1 MGEETDNVVEST
13 SKLQEKLKAL
23 TGVDILTDAGAYKDT
38 YTILKEIGAVW
49 QDLEELDRAAALE
62 LMAGKNRAN
71 TLSAILNNVKDLE
84 DAYNDAIDA
93 EGSAQR
99 ELDTYL
105 NSIKGRIDLFNN
117 SVQTMWMNTINSEAV
132 KNIVNLGTGLVNII
146 DKLGLI
152 KTLVVGIATYFM
164 TFSKHKIDLASILGI
179 HNLDDEFLKGFSV
192 IGKQG
197 LTGKIAQAFKPKEK
211 NKIISEVLGDSR
223 DIKLSVEDFASAIKD
238 NINDYV
244 TIDTSEIDSA
254 IDSVQQKLIIAR
266 KQLNEIE
273 DPKKV
278 KSSRGNDW
286 NFYKV
291 FGSSSPAKDR
301 DNYVAEKI
309 QEIKTLENQLA
320 ELQQKRDDIVSSA
333 VNNVAT
339 SMVTSIDNE
348 KQAYQSMLSVLS
360 EVQETKLYLG
370 NEQDAA
376 IKIDAI
382 SQAAKNGQIDL
393 ANYVSSLNDTD
404 IALKAYVASVQDGNY
419 SLAGFQQFITQHNA
433 SVQASGIAAKAA
445 AIGHQLLNSALTM
458 GIGLLVSFAIEGI
471 VKALDAMIVT
481 TEELTEQVR
490 ELEDTYKNAKETFK
504 ENLIELTTSSDTE
517 LYATLEDEFKR
528 LTRGVD
534 EYGNNISLTSDQYE
548 RYKEICEKIVGIN
561 PQIAAGY
568 DSATQAIGNNASAL
582 SQLIELQRIQAR
594 ENAKQYL
601 QSENLDKLA
610 TNAYNNLDTAR
621 NTKGIIE
628 NEGLNYWDQSSKFAT
643 QLKDS
648 ITSTLASGQ
657 SWDVSTYDLFA
668 LFGLS
673 DKYDASNT
681 VYDEKY
687 FVDEYYEV
695 ILSKLAEAVN
705 NNKGLHYELASGQTL
720 DIDADAAKLL
730 YNQLQ
735 GFVIDY
741 QNKVDDAE
749 KDIQAARNGLINILL
764 QVPFSQDAYDKLSDK
779 SKNILTEWIKNSEI
793 FKIDPNATETEI
805 QDQLDKNV
813 DLIEKM
819 TTLFANKSTQA
830 VVNGLDDIDT
840 SSVTAREYEDAI
852 WSAASKIWDQIGGE
866 SNEYG
871 FKSIFDI
878 QSLLGVDHQSEMQ
891 KLWDGAEIIGGYLEK
906 ARGDIINE
914 FNYQTM
920 TRDEM
925 KAFLGIDWNAIGT
938 ENVNSIQDVW
948 DIIHNAMNISNIT
961 PVKTYAA
968 LTTELESY
976 NEALKQTS
984 EIILD
989 NTEVTQ
995 EYKDSLKAL
1004 GISEK
1009 ELAEYFDEANPLIV
1023 KNAKGLNDL
1032 VKASKNNIA
1041 RNAQLAKSQAR
1052 LQYYEL
1058 YKEMSKLVAANGKV
1072 LEGNE
1077 DLILSYYDE
1086 MKAIEQTIAKYSR
1099 LEAQLLGNVTAY
1111 EEFQKAQESDAETD
1125 PVSGIEEMAVALGE
1139 AFNTA
1144 ELGTETAKSAIAGLV
1159 PESIYESLDTVDE
1172 KMAAIYDYFKNG
1184 KLAQYFDLSFDD
1196 DGNIESAEMKL
1207 GNLRKFIEDGF
1218 VNGALAGSD
1227 WQHFE
1232 FSDDF
1237 LAGLETADDKLQ
1249 YFADK
1254 FEVTKDVAFAVIEA
1268 INDHDA
1274 EWLNGDYG
1282 SMFDALLPE
1291 SAQLEDNIHKNTAAL
1306 AELNAQVAGD
1316 KISAEEYTEK
1326 YDALTQ
1332 TQNEL
1337 GQQARENINQYQ
1349 DLTEQIDE
1357 QKKKVDEYTAA
1368 IQKMRDQGKSEDEIK
1383 TSVEYGSLI
1392 KASGVYTELIQ
1403 KRSLLS
1409 EPTEILV
1416 QFAIDNIDKEIS
1428 NIENELENKIKFGED
1443 GIYTVKVGV
1452 DLSQEDI
1459 DKLQQYKKLWEEK
1472 HNIEVETDPE
1482 ETKTALEEIESSAQ
1496 SALDVI
1502 DLIDGTTITINTS
1515 TAVSNVDK
1523 LRSALEKLAGVETAS
1538 VTITPPSVT
1547 SGNYSRGDRGYA
1559 MANGT
1564 AHASGDW
1571 GLSTNEHNSLV
1582 GELGRELIV
1591 DPHSGRYY
1599 TVGDNGAEFVD
1610 LKKDSIIF
1618 NHKQTEE
1625 LLKNGHINSRG
1636 KAYAEGNA
1644 HVTLWSNGSSTSQW
1658 EGTGYDGPND
1668 ESYDLSEALKD
1679 AADSAD
1685 DFADTLDWIAIR
1697 MEEYEEAIS
1706 KLNAQLENAVGA
1718 YNQNILIDTIIGQLQ
1733 AQQGDYQTVFNQGIY
1748 AQQAESYL
1756 AGLSDDLQRFARN
1769 GALDISLLPEDITE
1783 SQMEAIQKYR
1793 EFATL
1798 HAEAGTKAIEIETEI
1813 ANLAK
1818 QKFDNVATQY
1828 ENEISLI
1835 ENVNEQLDAQVSLME
1850 DRGYVAATAYYEA
1863 MKKQTETRQAQL
1875 RAEKDEL
1882 QKVLDAEV
1890 AAGHIQVYDDNW
1902 YEMVNAIYDVDAAI
1916 VECTADLESFQNA
1929 INDIYWEN
1937 FDELINRLD
1946 YLKNETQNLID
1957 LMDKDD
1963 MVMTPETED
1972 GWGAD
1977 QVEWTKEG
1985 LASLGLYAQQM
1996 EIAEYQARQYA
2007 EAIKDLTADYQ
2018 AGKYSE
2024 SEYLAKLNELKDAQ
2038 YDSIEAYYDA
2048 QDAIKD
2054 LNSTRIDAIKDGIE
2068 KEIKAYEKLIQKE
2081 KELLDAE
2088 KDAHDWEKSIQESE
2102 KDIST
2107 IKRKL
2112 MAIEGDTSIA
2122 ATAKRK
2128 QLEAELAEAQYELE
2142 EKYLDRS
2149 YENKQNALDK
2159 ELENFQEEKD
2169 AEVEKWEKYLEDIEI
2184 IISDSL
2190 NIVQANAS
2198 GIYDTLGAKA
2208 EEYNLTV
2215 SDAVMSPWRDGAL
2228 AVSDYQTAFDTA
2240 MSSTMDQLAA
2250 LKQAWQDVIDKME
2263 EAARDKMAEQKESND
2278 DITDTPA
2285 PQTYTPT
2292 TTTTIT
2298 PTAPPDYTVKD
2309 GDNLWNIAGA
2319 IYKDPTR
2326 WPEIYNLNRAII
2338 GDDPNIIHAGQIFKM
2353 PAYAKGTVSL
2363 NKSGVVNID
2372 ELGDE
2377 LVLRAV
2383 NGRLSYMEKGSGII
2397 PADLTSNLMEWG
2409 ALDPTEMLNQNRP
2422 VIGVHPEIH
2431 NTEVNISMDIAEV
2444 VHIDKV
2450 DNDTLPDLTKAVEKQ
2465 LDKYMKN
2472 INNNIRKY
2480 TR

>member
-146 DKLGLI
+146 DKLGLV

-458 GIGLLVSFAIEGI
+458 GISLLASFAIEGI
-471 VKALDAMIVT
+471 IKGLDELIVT
-481 TEELTEQVR
+481 TEEAAEAAKEVIDTYTDAQKTMRSNAKTISEISSEYEELAKGVDKFGRNINLTTEEYKRYNNIVNQIADMFPQMILGYTAEGNAILSTKGNVDALTEAYKEQAKAAREAIILGGSDVFSASKANLEDYEEQVETYKVAR
-490 ELEDTYKNAKETFK
+490 AMAGGLSTKAASEKYGESLANKAIKILEQYGFESHIGSYASGDTYKSYGLKQKFDKA
-504 ENLIELTTSSDTE
+504 TSSYVNDYTHEEYIAHAERLKKLNLGLNQVLSQQEVE
-517 LYATLEDEFKR
+517 LNKINQVLQAYLENNDKYAEMSEEMQSAISSIVKSLDPADFNYDDSVMEAFILSNIINPIYNNQDDVQEALNTILTVDPTKMDYATYQTIISDFLAGIANFDPKFQNALKSAFNLNDSEYAIDQNHVKKILLE
-528 LTRGVD
+528 
-534 EYGNNISLTSDQYE
+534 NIPDIDNKIGSLSLSDL
-548 RYKEICEKIVGIN
+548 KI
-561 PQIAAGY
+561 AG
-568 DSATQAIGNNASAL
+568 
-582 SQLIELQRIQAR
+582 ELDVPENSIKSWDDLLARIQAV
-594 ENAKQYL
+594 K
-601 QSENLDKLA
+601 
-610 TNAYNNLDTAR
+610 
-621 NTKGIIE
+621 
-628 NEGLNYWDQSSKFAT
+628 
-643 QLKDS
+643 
-648 ITSTLASGQ
+648 
-657 SWDVSTYDLFA
+657 
-668 LFGLS
+668 
-673 DKYDASNT
+673 
-681 VYDEKY
+681 
-687 FVDEYYEV
+687 
-695 ILSKLAEAVN
+695 
-705 NNKGLHYELASGQTL
+705 
-720 DIDADAAKLL
+720 
-730 YNQLQ
+730 
-735 GFVIDY
+735 
-741 QNKVDDAE
+741 
-749 KDIQAARNGLINILL
+749 
-764 QVPFSQDAYDKLSDK
+764 
-779 SKNILTEWIKNSEI
+779 
-793 FKIDPNATETEI
+793 NATS
-805 QDQLDKNV
+805 DN
-813 DLIEKM
+813 
-819 TTLFANKSTQA
+819 
-830 VVNGLDDIDT
+830 
-840 SSVTAREYEDAI
+840 
-852 WSAASKIWDQIGGE
+852 
-866 SNEYG
+866 
-871 FKSIFDI
+871 
-878 QSLLGVDHQSEMQ
+878 
-891 KLWDGAEIIGGYLEK
+891 II
-906 ARGDIINE
+906 
-914 FNYQTM
+914 
-920 TRDEM
+920 
-925 KAFLGIDWNAIGT
+925 
-938 ENVNSIQDVW
+938 
-948 DIIHNAMNISNIT
+948 
-961 PVKTYAA
+961 PVKTYEVI
-968 LTTELESY
+968 TENIEKY
-976 NEALKQTS
+976 NEIFKQTS
-984 EIILD
+984 EITID

-995 EYKDSLKAL
+995 EYKDSLKEL
-1004 GISEK
+1004 GISE
-1009 ELAEYFDEANPLIV
+1009 EDLNEYFYENNELVV

-1032 VKASKNNIA
+1032 VKSTKNNIA
-1041 RNAQLAKSQAR
+1041 KNAQLAKSQAR

-1058 YKEMSKLVAANGKV
+1058 YKELKDLTKGEKVNDAAIQSNIDSLYNQMNALEKV
-1072 LEGNE
+1072 
-1077 DLILSYYDE
+1077 
-1086 MKAIEQTIAKYSR
+1086 IAKYSV
-1099 LEAQLLGNVTAY
+1099 LEAKLLGTSNAY
-1111 EEFQKAQESDAETD
+1111 QKLEEAQAAD
-1125 PVSGIEEMAVALGE
+1125 EEMDYGSKAEEAVKLLGAAIKTRQLGTATAQAAMEALIPEGVFE
-1139 AFNTA
+1139 GLETA
-1144 ELGTETAKSAIAGLV
+1144 EAKMRAAYNYFTTGPISKLF
-1159 PESIYESLDTVDE
+1159 TV
-1172 KMAAIYDYFKNG
+1172 K
-1184 KLAQYFDLSFDD
+1184 FDD
-1196 DGNIESAEMKL
+1196 EGAIESAEMTES
-1207 GNLRKFIEDGF
+1207 NLKNYINSSEVFNGTWDNFTLDPAIMSMEDF
-1218 VNGALAGSD
+1218 MAATNMTREMA
-1227 WQHFE
+1227 
-1232 FSDDF
+1232 FSF
-1237 LAGLETADDKLQ
+1237 LT
-1249 YFADK
+1249 
-1254 FEVTKDVAFAVIEA
+1254 
-1268 INDHDA
+1268 
-1274 EWLNGDYG
+1274 
-1282 SMFDALLPE
+1282 
-1291 SAQLEDNIHKNTAAL
+1291 
-1306 AELNAQVAGD
+1306 EL
-1316 KISAEEYTEK
+1316 EK
-1326 YDALTQ
+1326 YDISWLAGKFDTLMDQ
-1332 TQNEL
+1332 L
-1337 GQQARENINQYQ
+1337 MGG
-1349 DLTEQIDE
+1349 DL
-1357 QKKKVDEYTAA
+1357 EYA
-1368 IQKMRDQGKSEDEIK
+1368 IQKTLSELSDLEVKIAKGTITEDEASRYNTLNENLSILGNTVRNNIPAYNQGMETLNGLK
-1383 TSVEYGSLI
+1383 DNLATYKEQLDAGEITEEQYKQKVAETTGQMNELA
-1392 KASGVYTELIQ
+1392 KAMQQIEPAELELQLALDDVTQEIEDFKKKNEQLLLKVNIQ
-1403 KRSLLS
+1403 KDANGKNSYTLNNTDTILSSDEKKALDQYLGLLDEQYTITVLADENPEDATS
-1409 EPTEILV
+1409 ELEKV
-1416 QFAIDNIDKEIS
+1416 QNAAEAVTTA
-1428 NIENELENKIKFGED
+1428 IENIPDPEI
-1443 GIYTVKVGV
+1443 
-1452 DLSQEDI
+1452 DI
-1459 DKLQQYKKLWEEK
+1459 TDAVYAINELQQVIDGLTGGSVDIRA
-1472 HNIEVETDPE
+1472 NVVNPGGAPT
-1482 ETKTALEEIESSAQ
+1482 SSA
-1496 SALDVI
+1496 
-1502 DLIDGTTITINTS
+1502 
-1515 TAVSNVDK
+1515 
-1523 LRSALEKLAGVETAS
+1523 AGQGS
-1538 VTITPPSVT
+1538 FK
-1547 SGNYSRGDRGYA
+1547 
-1559 MANGT
+1559 GT
-1564 AHASGDW
+1564 AHVSGDW
-1571 GLSTNEHNSLV
+1571 GLPTNEHNALV
-1582 GELGRELIV
+1582 GELGTELIV
-1591 DPHSGRYY
+1591 DPHTGRYY
-1599 TVGDNGAEFVD
+1599 TVGNNGAEFVD

-1618 NHKQTEE
+1618 NHRQTEE
-1625 LLKNGHINSRG
+1625 LLSKGHINSRG
-1636 KAYAEGNA
+1636 KAYAEGNVKVSGPA
-1644 HVTLWSNGSSTSQW
+1644 HALTIGTTVEEDNKLKTEIRKQAKQSAALASAISAVQAAVKSTTQTVSTAVSTVTAGVDTYSGPTSLS
-1658 EGTGYDGPND
+1658 GLKTG
-1668 ESYDLSEALKD
+1668 
-1679 AADSAD
+1679 DSGD
-1685 DFADTLDWIAIR
+1685 DSDKFEETIDWIEIR
-1697 MEEYEEAIS
+1697 MEELDETLA
-1706 KLNAQLENAVGA
+1706 KLNAELENLVGYA
-1718 YNQNILIDTIIGQLQ
+1718 EQNNKIQEIINTNKKKLADSELGATEYMSEAQKYFDKIDPKYQNKAKDGAIDIDDF
-1733 AQQGDYQTVFNQGIY
+1733 AGDADEKTV
-1748 AQQAESYL
+1748 
-1756 AGLSDDLQRFARN
+1756 
-1769 GALDISLLPEDITE
+1769 
-1783 SQMEAIQKYR
+1783 EAIQKYR
-1793 EFATL
+1793 EYAQ
-1798 HAEAGTKAIEIETEI
+1798 KAADLKRQVDEIKTEI
-1813 ANLAK
+1813 SNLAK

-1863 MKKQTETRQAQL
+1863 MMNQATNRQEKL
-1875 RAEKDEL
+1875 KAEKDAL
-1882 QKVLDAEV
+1882 QDVLDAEV
-1890 AAGHIQVYDDNW
+1890 AAGNIKVNSDAW

-1916 VECTADLESFQNA
+1916 VECTSDLESFQNA

-1937 FDELINRLD
+1937 FDELVNRLD

-1963 MVMTPETED
+1963 MVITPETED

-2326 WPEIYNLNRAII
+2326 WPEIYNLNRDII
-2338 GDDPNIIHAGQIFKM
+2338 GDDPNVIHAGQIFKM